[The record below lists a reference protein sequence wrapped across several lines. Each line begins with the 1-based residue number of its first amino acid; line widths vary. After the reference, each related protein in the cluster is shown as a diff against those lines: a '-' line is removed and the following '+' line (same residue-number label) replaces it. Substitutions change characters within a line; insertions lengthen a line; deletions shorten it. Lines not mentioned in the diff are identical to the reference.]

1 MENKDEL
8 LDNHNWKKTNKRYL
22 FELQKFLDL
31 LDNIK
36 DDKLKME
43 IVYQFV
49 QYDKTVTELAE
60 DMIYDGK
67 KNLETK

>member
-31 LDNIK
+31 LDKIK
-36 DDKLKME
+36 DDKLKIE